1 MPRSRPPRDPLP
13 EFFVDRSLGYHLLPD
28 ALRKLGLVVHTMRSV
43 YGQGAEERVPDAVW
57 LELVG
62 RAGWVA
68 LTKDDAIRRRP
79 AELQAL
85 VAHGVRA
92 FCLTNANLTG
102 EQQRDRFVTNI
113 NRMIQRA
120 RRPGP
125 WICAVHERQLV
136 QIWPKP
142 SKQ

>member
-1 MPRSRPPRDPLP
+1 MITAVLFDLDDTLFDHRACAR
-13 EFFVDRSLGYHLLPD
+13 D
-28 ALRKLGLVVHTMRSV
+28 ALAAVG
-43 YGQGAEERVPDAVW
+43 PDTDVVW
-57 LELVG
+57 LEQAG

-79 AELQAL
+79 VELQAL
-85 VAHGVRA
+85 AANGVRA

-102 EQQRDRFVTNI
+102 EQQRDRFLANI
-113 NRMIQRA
+113 NRMIQRS

-136 QIWPKP
+136 QIWPRRGSQKP
-142 SKQ
+142 QR